1 MTTLFQPSTKPVKRP
16 FIRHV
21 TRAVDLVSLP
31 YLVRVF
37 LHVCL
42 FVRVC
47 VYFVCLSMLCLLCVF
62 ACLCM
67 CLLAFV
73 FPCVC
78 VLCVQYVCFLVCMRV
93 CLFVYVCVFACVGV
107 CSVCVCVSFQ
117 VVEQRT

>member
-37 LHVCL
+37 LHVCS

-47 VYFVCLSMLCLLCVF
+47 VCILCVCRCYVCCVCLLVCVCVYLRLCFL
-62 ACLCM
+62 
-67 CLLAFV
+67 
-73 FPCVC
+73 VC

-107 CSVCVCVSFQ
+107 CSVCVCASFQ